1 AAPETFEVIE
11 GLIFIFVA
19 GAFGCNDRLSI
30 LLIKIVLFGEQFR
43 FFVRFSPRQLYVE
56 FLNQVFECDK
66 IDAREDESDD
76 RLCNIDA
83 AMARSKRYPFDGRKI
98 YQRSEERRVGKE
110 CR

>member
-30 LLIKIVLFGEQFR
+30 LLIKIVFFGEQFR

-66 IDAREDESDD
+66 IDAREDEFDD
-76 RLCNIDA
+76 RLVNIDA
-83 AMARSKRYPFDGRKI
+83 AIARSKRYPGYVRNI
-98 YQRSEERRVGKE
+98 YEAA
-110 CR
+110 